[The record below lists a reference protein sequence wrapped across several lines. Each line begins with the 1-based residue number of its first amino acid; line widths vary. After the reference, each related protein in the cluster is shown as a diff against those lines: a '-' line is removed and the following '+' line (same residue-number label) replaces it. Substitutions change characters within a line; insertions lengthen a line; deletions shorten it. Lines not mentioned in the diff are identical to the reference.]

1 MNTSAPVLLSIV
13 IKTLNEEGKIAR
25 AIESALG
32 VEAII
37 GSPVEV
43 IIADSVSTDRT
54 IDIARRYPVK
64 IVQFA
69 NPEERG
75 CGAGVELGF
84 QHSTGEL
91 IYFLDGDMVLDAD
104 FILDAVALLNREPS
118 LAGVGGAI
126 EDTQIVNGFDRI
138 RVNNKSGSTAGMCR
152 WLEGGGLYRRC
163 AILDAGG
170 YAADRNLKGYEEAEL
185 GMRLRA
191 AGWRLQRLPRR
202 AASHTGHAAGTLQ
215 LLRRHWQTRRA
226 MSGGVLLRQALG
238 KPWLGE
244 ACRMLVHPLAV
255 AAWWALLPFAALSLP
270 TLAAWG
276 SSGAL
281 ACLLLALRKRDPRH
295 VAVSLFSWHYA
306 AVATFIGLFARTA
319 PVPAPISAN
328 VLSDSLSP
336 MTGVA

>member
-1 MNTSAPVLLSIV
+1 
-13 IKTLNEEGKIAR
+13 
-25 AIESALG
+25 
-32 VEAII
+32 
-37 GSPVEV
+37 
-43 IIADSVSTDRT
+43 
-54 IDIARRYPVK
+54 
-64 IVQFA
+64 
-69 NPEERG
+69 
-75 CGAGVELGF
+75 
-84 QHSTGEL
+84 
-91 IYFLDGDMVLDAD
+91 
-104 FILDAVALLNREPS
+104 
-118 LAGVGGAI
+118 
-126 EDTQIVNGFDRI
+126 
-138 RVNNKSGSTAGMCR
+138 MCR